1 MKCVRKPIEAN
12 LEKYELGKGLEDGF
26 EPFVDVV
33 TRMWIVTD
41 NLVQTTNKDGV
52 VVCPYIKNRRGRTFI
67 QEGDYIVVEADG
79 AKLVCGEDK
88 VFERYEKISD

>member
-1 MKCVRKPIEAN
+1 MRCKRKPIEAN

-41 NLVQTTNKDGV
+41 KLVKTTNKEGV

-67 QEGDYIVVEADG
+67 QEGDYIVVEYDG

-88 VFERYEKISD
+88 VDERYERLD